1 MIFRRA
7 LPLGPALRDR
17 LGRPRRVRAIASSPR
32 SRVWRAEFA
41 GTPAVVKQIVGGAD
55 AARRFG
61 RELTALRLA
70 GATRPAVVPEVLAAD
85 PQRRVLVLEHLTEV
99 PDREPW
105 AIRYATA
112 LARLHALSPGDLP
125 ADTGPAPRD
134 VRAFLDLAGAL
145 GVTVPAGADDELA
158 ALLER
163 LRAAGT
169 AALLHGDPCPGN
181 EITTAGGIRFVDLE
195 GAAAGAGITELAYL
209 RIGFPTCWCVR
220 ATPEPVLLAAERE
233 YRETWRSVRGGDP
246 PGDLADACL
255 GWVVQGDALVERAE
269 RRGPDHFARMLR
281 ADWRWGTMTA
291 RERLTYR
298 LGVAAAAADGRADLA
313 GTVRLGR
320 AMREALARL

>member
-17 LGRPRRVRAIASSPR
+17 LGRPRRVRTIASSPR
-32 SRVWRAEFA
+32 SRVWRADFA
-41 GTPAVVKQIVGGAD
+41 GTPAVIKQIVGGAD
-55 AARRFG
+55 AVRRFH

-70 GATRPAVVPEVLAAD
+70 GVARPAVVPEVLAAD
-85 PQRRVLVLEHLTEV
+85 PQRRVLVLEHLTEA
-99 PDREPW
+99 PDGEPW
-105 AIRYATA
+105 PIRYATA
-112 LARLHALSPGDLP
+112 LARLHALDPGDLP
-125 ADTGPAPRD
+125 ADTGPTPRD
-134 VRAFLDLAGAL
+134 VRAFLGLARAL
-145 GVTVPAGADDELA
+145 AVTVPAGADDELD

-220 ATPEPVLLAAERE
+220 STPEPVLRAAEQA
-233 YRETWRSVRGGDP
+233 YRETWQSLRGGDP

-269 RRGPDHFARMLR
+269 RHGTDHFARMLR

-291 RERLTYR
+291 RERVTHR
-298 LGVAAAAADGRADLA
+298 LGVVAAAADGRSDLA
-313 GTVRLGR
+313 GTVRLCL
-320 AMREALARL
+320 AMREALAHH